1 MKTLL
6 KVAIAVLLILGAIK
20 TFQEH
25 NVTEDANHYY
35 NQVKNGEILQSVE
48 NINFKSLKNID
59 IKDLNP
65 ADFF

>member
-6 KVAIAVLLILGAIK
+6 KGAIAVLLILGAIK

-25 NVTEDANHYY
+25 DVTEDAHHYY
-35 NQVKNGEILQSVE
+35 NQVKNGEILQNVE

-59 IKDLNP
+59 FKDLNP

>member
-6 KVAIAVLLILGAIK
+6 KGAIAVLLILGAIK

-25 NVTEDANHYY
+25 DVTAEAQHYY
-35 NQVKNGEILQSVE
+35 NQAKNGEILQNVE

-59 IKDLNP
+59 FKDLNP